1 MLRCALLFSTVLAVS
16 AQHWKNGK
24 QNTAWSDFS
33 PNVPRRSSLREQAEL
48 ARDLDH
54 DNASIQVLGFK
65 TEKSKLQ
72 SEIARLQNEVA
83 GLTPQNAAQA
93 SAAMEQQDIG
103 AAADLAKLNTN
114 AAAAEQRLQ
123 QQAALQSMW
132 QSTERE
138 QAQAQAQQAAAA
150 SHRQPSIRGAPRH
163 FGQPHGHGR
172 WASRPPMG
180 GAPPPGGG
188 GGGGG
193 GHPMLWLLVL
203 GGGGFFLYKKQVE
216 AQRHTGYGEI
226 NAGASSF
233 SLGATPAA
241 VAPTSS
247 ASATSGDGPGL

>member
-1 MLRCALLFSTVLAVS
+1 MVRCALLFSAVLAVS

-33 PNVPRRSSLREQAEL
+33 PNVPRRSSLQEQAEL

-123 QQAALQSMW
+123 QQAMTRLELCAAQVDRSVSSAAPEQLQQPTDSG
-132 QSTERE
+132 QGNTGRDGPDTEATTAE
-138 QAQAQAQQAAAA
+138 AAPVRGRGAA
-150 SHRQPSIRGAPRH
+150 SGPR
-163 FGQPHGHGR
+163 
-172 WASRPPMG
+172 
-180 GAPPPGGG
+180 
-188 GGGGG
+188 
-193 GHPMLWLLVL
+193 
-203 GGGGFFLYKKQVE
+203 
-216 AQRHTGYGEI
+216 
-226 NAGASSF
+226 
-233 SLGATPAA
+233 
-241 VAPTSS
+241 
-247 ASATSGDGPGL
+247 